1 LILLRVSILLRQ
13 LVRLSI
19 FQRAEHLRLFL
30 QSFRQRLRPLRPRCK
45 HIINACFKGQ
55 EFLLKE
61 FLLFLFAKTL
71 NLYSIFAKNAY
82 ICVKI

>member
-1 LILLRVSILLRQ
+1 M
-13 LVRLSI
+13 
-19 FQRAEHLRLFL
+19 
-30 QSFRQRLRPLRPRCK
+30 
-45 HIINACFKGQ
+45 GQ